1 MKKVPN
7 AVQPTK
13 TLSKVLGQSEHVKG
27 LVEEAAEE
35 LSSVN
40 EVLKQEIEESDP
52 LPGVEN
58 ALLKSEAVEEK
69 VQDASEKL
77 AIVNR
82 ALEEEVR
89 DRGVLEEKLEA
100 TARQGMADRHASLH
114 DPLTGLPNRALFND
128 RLDHGMA
135 QAKRH
140 GWALAV
146 MFLDLDG
153 FKAINDTYGHEAGD
167 MCLLQ
172 IARRLKENT
181 RSDDTVFRH
190 GGDEFLYLLMEVRDE
205 RDIETVAG
213 KLLKAIQAPCDIGR
227 SDPPVSPILGASI
240 GIAIF
245 PKNGTTAAALVKSAD
260 TAMYE
265 AKRGKSRYAFA
276 K

>member
-1 MKKVPN
+1 LPN
-7 AVQPTK
+7 HPQPAK
-13 TLSKVLGQSEHVKG
+13 TLTKVLNQSEHVKG

-40 EVLKQEIEESDP
+40 EDLKQEVQESEP
-52 LPGVEN
+52 RPGVKS
-58 ALLKSEAVEEK
+58 ALQKSEAVEEK
-69 VQDASEKL
+69 VQEASEKL
-77 AIVNR
+77 EVVNR
-82 ALEEEVR
+82 ALEDEVK
-89 DRGVLEEKLEA
+89 DRHALEDRLEA
-100 TARQGMADRHASLH
+100 TTRQGDADRHASLH

-128 RLDHGMA
+128 RLEHGMA
-135 QAKRH
+135 QATRH

-153 FKAINDTYGHEAGD
+153 FKAVNDTYGHATGD
-167 MCLLQ
+167 NVLLQ
-172 IARRLKENT
+172 IAARLKENT

-190 GGDEFLYLLMEVRDE
+190 GGDEFLYLLMEVRNE
-205 RDIETVAG
+205 RDIETVAE

-227 SDPPVSPILGASI
+227 RDPTARPVIGASI

-245 PKNGTTAAALVKSAD
+245 PKNGTTAGELVTSAD
-260 TAMYE
+260 EAMYE